1 MPYVQDADF
10 TAEMHKLI
18 LNQLTNIR
26 DNVDSVLLNVYVY
39 LSCSVYI
46 VLSVIVEVYLA
57 IMRVSEMMVV
67 I

>member
-46 VLSVIVEVYLA
+46 VLCGDSGSVLGNYEG
-57 IMRVSEMMVV
+57 E
-67 I
+67 